1 MSVFAV
7 TTACLAKTFLKWVDN
22 IYITRENKSAINRG
36 KWGLAKIKR
45 DDNKL
50 KGRGKIALK

>member
-45 DDNKL
+45 DDNQVKR
-50 KGRGKIALK
+50 KWE